1 MVSVIQTFFT
11 LELTLSMSSI
21 FEFPKKLFCMGS
33 GVFALSATL
42 VFGSA
47 TAQTSAPALTAPPKQ
62 IPAIEKGA
70 LDIIKQ
76 MSTKLSSA
84 KTLQF
89 QARVQSDAP
98 SIDGI
103 PVIYTSN
110 SDFAIQRPNK
120 MAVMTSGQGL
130 PSELIY
136 DGKSIVAITPNTEIV
151 AFSKAPGNIDDMAQ
165 YIFKKAGLY
174 FPGGMILL
182 SDPYANLTGDMR
194 AAFIVEKTKLVGGVE
209 TDVVVLAGSGME
221 GQFWIGSQDKL
232 PYMISMIYTKEP
244 NRPRVTID
252 FSHWKVNAKIDSERF
267 NTAKIANAIKVD
279 FAHQTAPLK

>member
-1 MVSVIQTFFT
+1 MHTLSEIPKKILCQVSSILALSITLGFGSVI
-11 LELTLSMSSI
+11 
-21 FEFPKKLFCMGS
+21 
-33 GVFALSATL
+33 
-42 VFGSA
+42 
-47 TAQTSAPALTAPPKQ
+47 AQTSAPVLNAPPKQ

-76 MSTKLSSA
+76 MSTTLASA

-110 SDFAIQRPNK
+110 SDFAVQRPNK
-120 MAVMTSGQGL
+120 MAVITTGQGL

-151 AFSKAPGNIDDMAQ
+151 AFSKAPGNIDDMAE

-182 SDPYANLTGDMR
+182 SDPYTSLTGDMR

-209 TDVVVLAGSGME
+209 TDVIVLAGSGVE
-221 GQFWIGSQDKL
+221 GQFWIGSKDKL

-244 NRPRVTID
+244 NRPRVTIQ
-252 FSHWKVNAKIDSERF
+252 FSDWKVNASIESQRF

-279 FAHQTAPLK
+279 FAHHDAPLK

>member
-1 MVSVIQTFFT
+1 MMFIMEH
-11 LELTLSMSSI
+11 ELLMFSI
-21 FEFPKKLFCMGS
+21 FEFPKCLLSKLGR
-33 GVFALSATL
+33 VFALSATL
-42 VFGSA
+42 LCGSA
-47 TAQTSAPALTAPPKQ
+47 IAQISTPLLTAPPKQ
-62 IPAIEKGA
+62 IPAIEQGA

-98 SIDGI
+98 SIDGV

-120 MAVMTSGQGL
+120 MAVMTSGQGN

-136 DGKSIVAITPNTEIV
+136 DGKSIVAITPNTDIV
-151 AFSKAPGNIDDMAQ
+151 AFSKAPGNIDDMAE

-182 SDPYANLTGDMR
+182 SDPYTSLTGDMR

-209 TDVVVLAGSGME
+209 TDVIVLAGSGIE

-267 NTAKIANAIKVD
+267 NTTKIANAIKVD
-279 FAHQTAPLK
+279 FAHANAPLK

>member
-1 MVSVIQTFFT
+1 MQK
-11 LELTLSMSSI
+11 LSEI
-21 FEFPKKLFCMGS
+21 PKKLLCQLS
-33 GVFALSATL
+33 AILALSVTL
-42 VFGSA
+42 GFGSA
-47 TAQTSAPALTAPPKQ
+47 TAQTSAPVLNAPPKQ

-76 MSTKLSSA
+76 MSTTLASA

-110 SDFAIQRPNK
+110 SDFAVQRPNK
-120 MAVMTSGQGL
+120 MAVITSGQGL

-151 AFSKAPGNIDDMAQ
+151 AFSKAPGNIDDMAE

-182 SDPYANLTGDMR
+182 SDPYTSLTGDMR

-209 TDVVVLAGSGME
+209 TDVIVLAGSGME
-221 GQFWIGSQDKL
+221 GQFWIGSKDKL

-244 NRPRVTID
+244 NRPRVTIQ
-252 FSHWKVNAKIDSERF
+252 FSDWKVNATIDSQRF
-267 NTAKIANAIKVD
+267 DTAKIANAIKVD
-279 FAHQTAPLK
+279 FAHHDAPLK

>member
-1 MVSVIQTFFT
+1 
-11 LELTLSMSSI
+11 MSSI
-21 FEFPKKLFCMGS
+21 FELPKKIFCVGS
-33 GVFALSATL
+33 RFLVLSVSL
-42 VFGSA
+42 VCGSVI
-47 TAQTSAPALTAPPKQ
+47 AQTSPLPLTAPPKQ
-62 IPAIEKGA
+62 IPAIEQGA

-151 AFSKAPGNIDDMAQ
+151 AFSKAPGNIDDMGNSTGFPKQASKFGVGLDLGFVYEWRPDWKEYKYDMDGETNLWRRDQ
-165 YIFKKAGLY
+165 EKYKIRAGVSIVDI
-174 FPGGMILL
+174 GGMKFQKGGL
-182 SDPYANLTGDMR
+182 SRNFSVNSNNLFNLHPFFLSCNFE
-194 AAFIVEKTKLVGGVE
+194 FI
-209 TDVVVLAGSGME
+209 
-221 GQFWIGSQDKL
+221 F
-232 PYMISMIYTKEP
+232 YT
-244 NRPRVTID
+244 
-252 FSHWKVNAKIDSERF
+252 
-267 NTAKIANAIKVD
+267 
-279 FAHQTAPLK
+279 L

>member
-1 MVSVIQTFFT
+1 MPVYFEIPLKILCHISRV
-11 LELTLSMSSI
+11 LVLTTALGCGAALAQNSAALLS
-21 FEFPKKLFCMGS
+21 
-33 GVFALSATL
+33 
-42 VFGSA
+42 
-47 TAQTSAPALTAPPKQ
+47 APPKQ
-62 IPAIEKGA
+62 IPAIEQDA

-76 MSTKLSSA
+76 MSTTLASA

-110 SDFAIQRPNK
+110 SDFALQRPNK
-120 MAVMTSGQGL
+120 MAVVTSGQGL

-151 AFSKAPGNIDDMAQ
+151 AFSQAPGNIDEMAE

-182 SDPYANLTGDMR
+182 SDPYTSLTGDLR
-194 AAFIVEKTKLVGGVE
+194 AAFLVEKTTLVGGVE

-221 GQFWIGSQDKL
+221 GQFWIGSKDKL

-244 NRPRVTID
+244 NRPRVTIA
-252 FSHWKVNAKIDSERF
+252 FSQWKVNATINSDRF
-267 NTAKIANAIKVD
+267 NTAKIANAINVD
-279 FAHQTAPLK
+279 FAHPNAPLK

>member
-1 MVSVIQTFFT
+1 
-11 LELTLSMSSI
+11 MSSI
-21 FEFPKKLFCMGS
+21 LDFPKKLFCMRS
-33 GVFALSATL
+33 KVFALSAIL
-42 VFGSA
+42 FCGSA
-47 TAQTSAPALTAPPKQ
+47 IAQSSTQVLTAPPKQ
-62 IPAIEKGA
+62 IPAIEKDA

-103 PVIYTSN
+103 PVIYTSI

-120 MAVMTSGQGL
+120 MAVTTSGQGL
-130 PSELIY
+130 SSELIY

-209 TDVVVLAGSGME
+209 TDVVVLAGSGIE
-221 GQFWIGSQDKL
+221 GQFWIGSHDKL

-267 NTAKIANAIKVD
+267 NTAMITNAIKVD
-279 FAHQTAPLK
+279 FAHQTAPMK

>member
-1 MVSVIQTFFT
+1 
-11 LELTLSMSSI
+11 
-21 FEFPKKLFCMGS
+21 
-33 GVFALSATL
+33 
-42 VFGSA
+42 
-47 TAQTSAPALTAPPKQ
+47 
-62 IPAIEKGA
+62 
-70 LDIIKQ
+70 
-76 MSTKLSSA
+76 
-84 KTLQF
+84 
-89 QARVQSDAP
+89 
-98 SIDGI
+98 
-103 PVIYTSN
+103 
-110 SDFAIQRPNK
+110 
-120 MAVMTSGQGL
+120 MAAMTSGQGL

-151 AFSKAPGNIDDMAQ
+151 AFSKAPGNIDDMAE

-174 FPGGMILL
+174 FPAGMLLL
-182 SDPYANLTGDMR
+182 SDPYSNITGDMR

-209 TDVVVLAGSGME
+209 TDVIVLAGSGME
-221 GQFWIGSQDKL
+221 GQFWIGSKDKL

>member
-1 MVSVIQTFFT
+1 MGPAINNFVKEY
-11 LELTLSMSSI
+11 ELLMFSI
-21 FEFPKKLFCMGS
+21 FEFPKKLFCKLG
-33 GVFALSATL
+33 GLCALSAIL
-42 VFGSA
+42 LCGSA
-47 TAQTSAPALTAPPKQ
+47 IAQTPTPRLTAPPKQ
-62 IPAIEKGA
+62 IPAIEQGA

-130 PSELIY
+130 ASELIY

-182 SDPYANLTGDMR
+182 SDPYTSLTGDMR

-209 TDVVVLAGSGME
+209 TDVIVLAGSGVE
-221 GQFWIGSQDKL
+221 GQFWIGSKDKL